1 MAIRFS
7 HGDIKMILK
16 RLGYKKARKDSYI
29 YIGISINGDPTTVR
43 FDYHKDH
50 DLIATGTGKQ
60 ISKSL
65 GFENTMEMQEF
76 LNNKG
81 KK

>member
-1 MAIRFS
+1 M
-7 HGDIKMILK
+7 
-16 RLGYKKARKDSYI
+16 GYKKARKDSFI
-29 YIGISINGDPTTVR
+29 YNGISTNDNPTTVI
-43 FDYHKDH
+43 FDCHKDY

-65 GFENTMEMQEF
+65 GFENAMEMKEH
-76 LNNKG
+76 LDNKG